1 LAVSTTA
8 LHFDRN
14 DLPCMPLE
22 MNATAIMKS
31 VPQLLEPN
39 GTLYH
44 FEGEL
49 SGYSPDTKREETV
62 SDSDIVFASNSFLIT

>member
-1 LAVSTTA
+1 
-8 LHFDRN
+8 
-14 DLPCMPLE
+14 
-22 MNATAIMKS
+22 MKS

-49 SGYSPDTKREETV
+49 SGYNPDTKREETV
-62 SDSDIVFASNSFLIT
+62 SDSDTDIVFASNSFLIT